1 MILNPMSQPDK
12 RLFPS
17 EAFLEAAKLTRPK
30 AALQKVYVYVEDDI
44 DKVFWRRFLE
54 ASGTDFEFSINV
66 YRVLG
71 KEQRGKDA
79 MMKAVEDGT
88 LPLSKY
94 VLLCLDSDLDL
105 IVDNYHTYTET
116 FRKSPY
122 IINTVWYAMENL
134 KCAPRNV
141 KDMLYMVTLASDLPV
156 DVSAK
161 FNSISQLIQDLFL
174 MCLVSY
180 KYKDSYYPLTSLRS
194 SMQLLAFDGLGD
206 VTKESKRQLRV
217 EIGKHKK
224 YISSHKTEIEAF
236 KKKLSGTQTTDNY
249 LCYIRGHDLVDVII
263 KPFTV
268 SICGPS
274 RTERLK
280 NIGGCKMDKE
290 HKSQL
295 HQQYCNQSGINDRC
309 SLSERIDNLI
319 RDCYNFEGLPV
330 YSSIIS
336 QIKTAFVSGTVAGI
350 LNGIIS
356 HKSV

>member
-1 MILNPMSQPDK
+1 MSQPDK

-30 AALQKVYVYVEDDI
+30 SALQKVYVYVEDDI

-94 VLLCLDSDLDL
+94 VLLCLDGDLDM
-105 IVDNYHTYTET
+105 IIDNYHTYTET

-141 KDMLYMVTLASDLPV
+141 KEMLYMITLASDLPV

-161 FNSISQLIQDLFL
+161 FNSISLLIQDLFL

-180 KYKDSYYPLTSLRS
+180 KNKDCYYPLASLRS
-194 SMQLLAFDGLGD
+194 SMKLLAFDDLGD
-206 VTKESKRQLRV
+206 VTIESKRQLQM
-217 EIGKHKK
+217 EIETHKK
-224 YISSHKTEIEAF
+224 YISSHKIEIEEF
-236 KKKLSGTQTTDNY
+236 RIKLSAAQTNENF
-249 LCYIRGHDLVDVII
+249 LCYIRGHDLVDVIV
-263 KPFTV
+263 KPFIV
-268 SICGPS
+268 SVCGPA
-274 RTERLK
+274 RTKRLK
-280 NIGGCKMDKE
+280 NIGGCKADKE

-295 HQQYCNQSGINDRC
+295 HQQYCNQSGVNDNC

-319 RDCYNFEGLPV
+319 RDCYNFEELPV

-350 LNGIIS
+350 LNGILS
-356 HKSV
+356 HKS